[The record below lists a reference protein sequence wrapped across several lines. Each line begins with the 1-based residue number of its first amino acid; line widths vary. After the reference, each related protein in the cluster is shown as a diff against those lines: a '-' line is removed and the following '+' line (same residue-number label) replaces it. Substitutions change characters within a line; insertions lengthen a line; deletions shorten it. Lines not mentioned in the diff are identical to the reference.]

1 MTGRAVQQ
9 RSRWGTRLRGALSG
23 GVLALGLVPGIVL
36 SGASAEGRARVLSAK
51 ATPGAAKETAAQW
64 RARHGKRFQ
73 RSWGIDIVGVRP
85 VASGMMLR
93 FDYRVLD
100 PAKAAPL
107 AERRSKPY
115 LIDEATRT
123 ALAVPAMEKVGEL
136 RQVTTLDPNRTYF
149 MIFGNPGG
157 LVKSGSKVTLQVG
170 SFHVEGLVVD

>member
-1 MTGRAVQQ
+1 MTGPKP
-9 RSRWGTRLRGALSG
+9 RLAGALWAG
-23 GVLALGLVPGIVL
+23 ALALCLVF
-36 SGASAEGRARVLSAK
+36 SG
-51 ATPGAAKETAAQW
+51 TGAAQESAAQW
-64 RARHGKRFQ
+64 RARHGKHFQ

-85 VASGMMLR
+85 VASGVMLR

-157 LVKSGSKVTLQVG
+157 LVKSGSRVTLRVG